1 MDEYIKSLTHDQ
13 MFGVWAVGFA
23 FAMLIRIIV
32 YAIFYSYEK
41 RNKVNSNKYKEIFVV
56 APFGAFIIFYLGIMF
71 TYITPLFFSL
81 LIGAITIVI
90 VNVALNST
98 INKGIEKLNYMP
110 LYGDKLIKILKA
122 SQITMLAILYAV
134 TMVNVFGDNNLP
146 EGVKDIVITPEG
158 NILHINEDGTR
169 IFDITDGYE
178 KTVEI
183 SSKEKEDIKKKHA
196 AQQEQKAMEYA
207 KENLPRTYTAL
218 VYKYYSLLENY
229 TDLLNDYHI
238 LSNSHNDLE
247 ETIIELEDE
256 LKRERGY

>member
-13 MFGVWAVGFA
+13 MFGVWATGFA
-23 FAMLIRIIV
+23 FAMLVRIIV
-32 YAIFYSYEK
+32 YAIFYIYDK
-41 RNKVNSNKYKEIFVV
+41 RNNANSNKYGEIFVV
-56 APFGAFIIFYLGIMF
+56 APFSAFIIFYLGIMF
-71 TYITPLFFSL
+71 TYVTPFFFSI

-90 VNVALNST
+90 VNVNLNST
-98 INKGIEKLNYMP
+98 INQEIEKLNYVP
-110 LYGDKLIKILKA
+110 EYKDKLIKILKA

-134 TMVNVFGDNNLP
+134 TMVNVFGDDNLP

-169 IFDITDGYE
+169 IFDITDGY
-178 KTVEI
+178 KKPVEM
-183 SSKEKEDIKKKHA
+183 SPEEKEDIKKKHA

-207 KENLPRTYTAL
+207 KENLPRTHTAL

-229 TDLLNDYHI
+229 TDLLNDYYDLHR
-238 LSNSHNDLE
+238 SYKDLE

-256 LKRERGY
+256 LEQ

>member
-13 MFGVWAVGFA
+13 MFYVWATGFA
-23 FAMLIRIIV
+23 FVMLIRIIV
-32 YAIFYSYEK
+32 YAIFYIYEK
-41 RNKVNSNKYKEIFVV
+41 RNKANSNKYGAIFVF
-56 APFGAFIIFYLGIMF
+56 APFSAFIIFYLGIMF
-71 TYITPLFFSL
+71 TYLTPLFFSL

-98 INKGIEKLNYMP
+98 INRGIEKLNYVP
-110 LYGDKLIKILKA
+110 SYRDKLKKILKV

-134 TMVNVFGDNNLP
+134 TMVNVFGDDNLP

-158 NILHINEDGTR
+158 NILHINDDGTR
-169 IFDITDGYE
+169 IFDITDGYKKPIE
-178 KTVEI
+178 K
-183 SSKEKEDIKKKHA
+183 SSEEQEDIKKKHA
-196 AQQEQKAMEYA
+196 VQQEQKAMEYA

-238 LSNSHNDLE
+238 LSGSHNDLE
-247 ETIIELEDE
+247 ETIIELGDE